1 MMVTSQNRIVEYC
14 RRQKRAKRLKQ
25 YVLMYVRLRDR
36 YLDIGG
42 SIVGAARPDE
52 NFNDKSIYFFYR
64 EKVKEINTNT
74 NFISFATNL
83 YHYVKGASR

>member
-1 MMVTSQNRIVEYC
+1 MEIEDNFIRYAKKNGLKLPMMVTSQNRIVEYC

-52 NFNDKSIYFFYR
+52 NFNDKSI
-64 EKVKEINTNT
+64 
-74 NFISFATNL
+74 
-83 YHYVKGASR
+83 